1 MTKDELALLK
11 KHCRIDYDTD
21 DDLLA
26 RYYDTARAK
35 IIQDTGRTEDELTAA
50 NGGEFPPQLEMA
62 VWLLTDHWYDDD
74 RAGTSSTQKHV
85 VPYSITALV
94 RPFVKL
100 SDSE

>member
-21 DDLLA
+21 DDLLQ

-35 IIQDTGRTEDELTAA
+35 IIQDTGRAEAELVEQY
-50 NGGEFPPQLEMA
+50 GQFPPQLEMA

-74 RAGTSSTQKHV
+74 RAGTSATQKHV
-85 VPYSITALV
+85 VPFSITALV

-100 SDSE
+100 SDSTD